1 MNDNPGLQAASGH
14 LLAMITSVTPSL
26 RLVEPLLNQL
36 ITVLETAEVSS
47 FVIGQCGADGQS
59 WKTKVHCMPVL
70 SLVYYR
76 NMSLLSETCKARSLD
91 VVAKCLRDN
100 NQEVREIASR

>member
-1 MNDNPGLQAASGH
+1 MNDNPALQASSGH

-47 FVIGQCGADGQS
+47 FVIGRWGADEQS